1 MSCPYMPTAAVATE
15 EETPAPDVTGE
26 HARISRDFEQLLPAC
41 DKVRAAL
48 DACREGVRSR
58 GSGHC
63 LEPSRA
69 WRACY
74 ERRSAQSRSI
84 IRACGGPVGKHGQ
97 QRSHGQ
103 IQADYMKCV
112 ASQGV
117 ALTPAKQTEC
127 LEPLRLFLRC
137 AQAVVTGVVTGES

>member
-1 MSCPYMPTAAVATE
+1 MSCPYMPTAK

-26 HARISRDFEQLLPAC
+26 HARISRDFEQLLPSC
-41 DKVRAAL
+41 NKVRELL
-48 DACREGVRSR
+48 DACREEVRSK

-74 ERRSAQSRSI
+74 ERRSMASRSI
-84 IRACGGPVGKHGQ
+84 MRACGGPVGKHGQ
-97 QRSHGQ
+97 QQSHGQ

-112 ASQGV
+112 ASQGA
-117 ALTPAKQTEC
+117 ALTPAKQAEC
-127 LEPLRLFLRC
+127 LKPLRIFLRC
-137 AQAVVTGVVTGES
+137 AQAVVIGES